1 MCACCIVCV
10 FSACVCVVAFVYTG
24 IWFCVYIYDRYA
36 HTIVGLNLCLRVLVM
51 CIYWFVSHVQSIA
64 SMQQKL
70 DDLHLLVQSGGVCVM
85 VEGCGGCGKSALLK
99 TYART
104 RGYPIGDNLVVV
116 HLGEQ
121 IDGKVHG
128 VVCYIV
134 VKGLIKVKVL
144 RLWELCGK
152 SVI

>member
-1 MCACCIVCV
+1 MLLHLFTQVYGFVCIYMTDMHIQSSV
-10 FSACVCVVAFVYTG
+10 
-24 IWFCVYIYDRYA
+24 
-36 HTIVGLNLCLRVLVM
+36 CLRLLLVM
-51 CIYWFVSHVQSIA
+51 CIYWFVSHAQSIA
-64 SMQQKL
+64 SMQRKL

-99 TYART
+99 AYART
-104 RGYPIGDNLVVV
+104 RGYSIGDNLVVV

>member
-10 FSACVCVVAFVYTG
+10 FSACVCVLHLFTQVYGFV
-24 IWFCVYIYDRYA
+24 CIYMTDM
-36 HTIVGLNLCLRVLVM
+36 HIQSSVCLRVLVM
-51 CIYWFVSHVQSIA
+51 CIYWFVSHAQSIA

-99 TYART
+99 AYART
-104 RGYPIGDNLVVV
+104 RGYSIGDNLVVV

>member
-1 MCACCIVCV
+1 MC
-10 FSACVCVVAFVYTG
+10 VAFVYTG

-36 HTIVGLNLCLRVLVM
+36 HIIVGLNLCLRLLLVM
-51 CIYWFVSHVQSIA
+51 CIYWFVSHAQSIA

-99 TYART
+99 AYART
-104 RGYPIGDNLVVV
+104 RGYSIGDNLVVV